1 MAMRARIST
10 IEGDA
15 AKIGDAVKIIN
26 EKIIP
31 TLNGQQGFTAVN
43 FMTDRSAGKLV
54 AVAFYADEAALEGSV
69 EAVAPMRN
77 EVADAMGGKVVGV
90 DSYELVAQSW

>member
-1 MAMRARIST
+1 MAMQARVST

-15 AKIGDAVKIIN
+15 AKIDDAVKIAN

-31 TLNGQQGFTAVN
+31 ALKGMEGFTAFN
-43 FMTDRSAGKLV
+43 LLADRSTGKLV

-69 EAVAPMRN
+69 EVVGPMRD
-77 EVADAMGGKVVGV
+77 EVADVMGGKVVGV

>member
-1 MAMRARIST
+1 MAMQARIST

-15 AKIGDAVKIIN
+15 AKIDDAVGIIN

-31 TLNGQQGFTAVN
+31 ALKGLQGFTAAN
-43 FMTDRSAGKLV
+43 FLTDRSAGKLV
-54 AVAFYADEAALEGSV
+54 AVAFYADEAALEGSL
-69 EAVAPMRN
+69 EAVGAMRT
-77 EVADAMGGKVVGV
+77 EVADAMGGKVVSV